1 MEAAMAHLDLDDL
14 HTDIDAIRRSAR
26 RGANVQR
33 IRVMLAAAGLAG
45 LGILSIAGALLTSAF

>member
-1 MEAAMAHLDLDDL
+1 MAHLDLDDL